1 MTIPRRRF
9 LALAGGAVAAPAVLR
24 EGYAQA
30 PQVTLKLHHL
40 LPPVANVP
48 VHFLVPWAKK
58 VEQESHGRIRIE
70 IYPAMQLGGAPPQL
84 YDQARDGVVDLVWT
98 VLGYTAGRFP
108 RSEVIENPFISH
120 RTALVNSL
128 AIQELYEKHIAD
140 EFSEVHPICVFAHDR
155 GLIHANRRIE
165 RMEDMKGA
173 KLRFPSRLAGDAL
186 KALGASA
193 IGMPVSQVPE
203 AIAQRAI
210 DGAVVPWEVVPAVKL
225 DELVK
230 FHSEIAGAKSF
241 YTIGFILAMNKAR
254 YASLPADLKRVID
267 NNSGQAAARMAAVP
281 FDRMAVEVP
290 ELVKRK
296 GGTIVTV
303 AEAEAQ
309 RWQKT
314 TQPVIDNWI
323 RQVKDR
329 NVDGGKLLDTVR
341 ELIAKYE
348 KAA

>member
-1 MTIPRRRF
+1 MTIPRRLF
-9 LALAGGAVAAPAVLR
+9 LALAGGIAAPAILR

-40 LPPVANVP
+40 LPPIANVP
-48 VHFLVPWAKK
+48 VHFLVPWTKK
-58 VEQESHGRIRIE
+58 VEQESNGRIRID

-98 VLGYTAGRFP
+98 VCGYTAGRFP
-108 RSEVIENPFISH
+108 RSEVIENPFVSH

-128 AIQELYEKHIAD
+128 VIQEMYEKHFPE
-140 EFSEVHPICVFAHDR
+140 EFGEVHPICVFAHDR
-155 GLIHANRRIE
+155 GVIHANRRIE
-165 RMEDMKGA
+165 RMEDLKGA

-186 KALGASA
+186 KALGATA
-193 IGMPVSQVPE
+193 VGMPVSQVPE

-230 FHSEIAGAKSF
+230 FHSEIAGPKSLYNAVF
-241 YTIGFILAMNKAR
+241 VLVMNKAR
-254 YASLPADLKRVID
+254 YNSLPADLKQVID

-281 FDRMAVEVP
+281 FDKMAKEVP

-296 GGTIVTV
+296 GGEIVTV
-303 AEAEAQ
+303 SEAEAQ
-309 RWQKT
+309 RWEKT
-314 TQPVIDNWI
+314 TQPVIENWI
-323 RQVKDR
+323 RQVKER
-329 NVDGGKLLDTVR
+329 GVDGGKLLDTMR

>member
-1 MTIPRRRF
+1 
-9 LALAGGAVAAPAVLR
+9 
-24 EGYAQA
+24 
-30 PQVTLKLHHL
+30 
-40 LPPVANVP
+40 
-48 VHFLVPWAKK
+48 VPWAKK

>member
-1 MTIPRRRF
+1 
-9 LALAGGAVAAPAVLR
+9 
-24 EGYAQA
+24 
-30 PQVTLKLHHL
+30 
-40 LPPVANVP
+40 
-48 VHFLVPWAKK
+48 
-58 VEQESHGRIRIE
+58 
-70 IYPAMQLGGAPPQL
+70 
-84 YDQARDGVVDLVWT
+84 
-98 VLGYTAGRFP
+98 
-108 RSEVIENPFISH
+108 
-120 RTALVNSL
+120 
-128 AIQELYEKHIAD
+128 
-140 EFSEVHPICVFAHDR
+140 
-155 GLIHANRRIE
+155 
-165 RMEDMKGA
+165 
-173 KLRFPSRLAGDAL
+173 
-186 KALGASA
+186 
-193 IGMPVSQVPE
+193 
-203 AIAQRAI
+203 
-210 DGAVVPWEVVPAVKL
+210 
-225 DELVK
+225 
-230 FHSEIAGAKSF
+230 
-241 YTIGFILAMNKAR
+241 MNKAR

-267 NNSGQAAARMAAVP
+267 NNSGHAAARMAAVP